1 VGGPTNLLYHI
12 YPLAVAH
19 EMVDWNIEQ
28 IVSRRAAFTGQA
40 VVTVATGPET
50 LPFPEVR
57 DRFPKDWLVLE
68 VPNNRKL
75 REVAGWNAGW
85 PHLERLGGQVLFCH
99 AKGVT
104 RWNRDYSQEAKTW
117 TWMMYRTLIDFPQQ
131 VASVLRNYPLAGSF
145 KKTIRGFYP
154 ESKSEWHYHGA
165 FYWVREDLIPHWK
178 DILQVWFG
186 VESFPG
192 DILPPESGGE
202 VFRPTK
208 WANNQLNLY
217 NRTICQDTVK
227 EEEEWE
233 RTTLDWKSQ
242 LTGKSKASSI
252 AT

>member
-1 VGGPTNLLYHI
+1 
-12 YPLAVAH
+12 
-19 EMVDWNIEQ
+19 MVEWNIHE
-28 IVSRRAAFTGQA
+28 IVSRRAYFTGQK
-40 VVTVATGPET
+40 VVAVATGPET

-75 REVAGWNAGW
+75 REVVGWNAGW

-104 RWNRDYSQEAKTW
+104 RYIRDYAQEAKSW
-117 TWMMYRTLIDFPQQ
+117 TWMMYRTLIDFPLQ
-131 VASVLRNYPLAGSF
+131 VASVLRSHPLAGSF
-145 KKTIRGFYP
+145 KKRIKGFTP
-154 ESKSEWHYHGA
+154 ESPSPWHYHGA
-165 FYWVREDLIPHWK
+165 FYWLRADIFPRWK

-192 DILPPESGGE
+192 DILPEDKLGGE
-202 VFRPTK
+202 VFTPRQWRGP
-208 WANNQLNLY
+208 QLNLY

-242 LTGKSKASSI
+242 LTGKSTASSI